1 MSNYR
6 YITVVIFDNVLYEMS
21 IPIPL
26 ECDVEEAVNSFLES
40 VLKNSDRSE
49 ISSETALEV
58 PRFP

>member
-26 ECDVEEAVNSFLES
+26 EYDIEEAVNSFLES
-40 VLKNSDRSE
+40 VLKNSDVEWDYRN
-49 ISSETALEV
+49 
-58 PRFP
+58 